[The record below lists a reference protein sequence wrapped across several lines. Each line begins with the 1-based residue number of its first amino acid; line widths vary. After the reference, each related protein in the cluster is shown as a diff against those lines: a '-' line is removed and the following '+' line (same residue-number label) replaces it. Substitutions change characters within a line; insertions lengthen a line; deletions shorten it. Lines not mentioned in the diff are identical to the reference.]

1 MRCVLLG
8 LTFLSMVSCAPIL
21 IGSGAAAL
29 GGMVYREKGI
39 SGTFDDTSLS
49 MKVKKRLRKR
59 DREWNT
65 YLRKKVSIC
74 VHNGEVLLTG
84 TVDTEEEVR
93 WAEQVVWEVFGVK
106 SVINQLVT
114 VGQPRKS
121 ILSDMAI
128 TAKCKAMLSTHAQIN
143 IRSLNYSIKTV
154 DGVVYVMGI
163 SRSVREQQIVLN
175 TVARVKGVKKV
186 VCLARFK
193 EEVLS

>member
-1 MRCVLLG
+1 MRIILL
-8 LTFLSMVSCAPIL
+8 FLALLPMASCAPIL

-29 GGMVYREKGI
+29 GGLAYREKGF
-39 SGTFDDTSLS
+39 SGTFEDNSLS
-49 MKVKKRLRKR
+49 MKVKKRLRQR

-65 YLRKKVSIC
+65 YLRKKVNVC
-74 VHNGEVLLTG
+74 VHNHEVLLTG
-84 TVDTEEEVR
+84 TVDTEEEAR

-114 VGQPRKS
+114 TGQPRRGT
-121 ILSDMAI
+121 LSDMAI
-128 TAKCKAMLSTHAQIN
+128 TAKCKAMLATHAQIN

-154 DGVVYVMGI
+154 DGVVHVMGI
-163 SRSVREQQIVLN
+163 SRSMREQQIVLN

>member
-1 MRCVLLG
+1 MRVVLLS
-8 LTFLSMVSCAPIL
+8 LVLLSVANCAPVL

-29 GGMVYREKGI
+29 GGLAYREKGF
-39 SGTFDDTSLS
+39 SGTFEDTSLS
-49 MKVKKRLRKR
+49 MKVKKKLRQR

-65 YLRKKVSIC
+65 YLRKKVNVC
-74 VHNGEVLLTG
+74 VHNNEVLLTG
-84 TVDTEEEVR
+84 NVDSEEEVR

-106 SVINQLVT
+106 SVINQLV
-114 VGQPRKS
+114 VSGKPSRS
-121 ILSDMAI
+121 ILRDTAI
-128 TAKCKAMLSTHAQIN
+128 TTKCKAMLATHAQVN
-143 IRSLNYSIKTV
+143 IRSLNYSIKTE

-175 TVARVKGVKKV
+175 TIARVKGVKKV

>member
-1 MRCVLLG
+1 MHVVLLCLV
-8 LTFLSMVSCAPIL
+8 LTGCAPLL
-21 IGSGAAAL
+21 IGSSAAVV
-29 GGMVYREKGI
+29 GGMAYREKGF
-39 SGTFDDTSLS
+39 SGTFEDTSLS
-49 MKVKKRLRKR
+49 MKVKQRLRKR

-65 YLRKKVSIC
+65 YLRKKVNVC
-74 VHNGEVLLTG
+74 VHNSEVLLTG
-84 TVDTEEEVR
+84 TVNTEEEVR

-106 SVINQLVT
+106 SVINQLIT
-114 VGQPRKS
+114 TSQPRRS
-121 ILSDMAI
+121 TLSDMAI
-128 TAKCKAMLSTHAQIN
+128 TTKCKAMLSTHAQIN

-154 DGVVYVMGI
+154 DGIVYVMGI